1 MTAGRPT
8 KYNPDQLDHIT
19 QLCMLGATD
28 EELAKFLD
36 VNTDTIYNWKKKHPE
51 FVEAIK
57 KGREYADIEVAK
69 SLFSKA
75 CAGDVTAMIFW
86 LKNRRPD
93 QWRDQKNIKHEH
105 EFKSKITQAQETLEE
120 KLNAAFAS
128 ETSETSNKPH

>member
-8 KYNPDQLDHIT
+8 KYNPDELEHIT

-36 VNTDTIYNWKKKHPE
+36 VNRDTIYEWKKKYPE
-51 FVEAIK
+51 FTDAIK
-57 KGREYADIEVAK
+57 NGREYADIEVAK
-69 SLFSKA
+69 SLYSKA
-75 CAGDVTAMIFW
+75 CKGDVTAIIFW

-93 QWRDQKNIKHEH
+93 QWRDQTNVKHEH
-105 EFKSKITQAQETLEE
+105 EFTAKITQAQETLEE

-128 ETSETSNKPH
+128 QSPEGSGKLN

>member
-8 KYNPDQLDHIT
+8 KYNPDELEHVT

-28 EELAKFLD
+28 DELADFMG
-36 VNTDTIYNWKKKHPE
+36 VHRDTIYEWKKKYPE
-51 FVEAIK
+51 FTDAIK

-75 CAGDVTAMIFW
+75 CSGDVTAMIFW

-93 QWRDQKNIKHEH
+93 WWRDQTNVKHEH
-105 EFKSKITQAQETLEE
+105 EFKSKITQAQETLED
-120 KLNAAFAS
+120 KINAAFAS
-128 ETSETSNKPH
+128 ETSETSSKPH